1 MEISPDIKYYKTI
14 HSNIKIMTK
23 KDFEEE
29 LDSLI
34 EAYILENDD
43 YEDVHLSYKTSW
55 QGVPNE
61 WTVDVDIVKQNN

>member
-1 MEISPDIKYYKTI
+1 
-14 HSNIKIMTK
+14 MTRQ
-23 KDFEEE
+23 DFEEE

-34 EAYILENDD
+34 EAYILENDN

-61 WTVDVDIVKQNN
+61 WTVDVDIVKQSNNGD